1 MTQPP
6 LQNTRFNQLQTS
18 VGERLLGWVTTRWRD
33 KSVALIALFA
43 GGYTA
48 ANVTSLYLTLLKVQS
63 LGALGLLLFFE
74 ALIRLRQRY
83 AGLQPGLVWIAIDN
97 FRIGFLYL
105 IVLEACKIGS

>member
-18 VGERLLGWVTTRWRD
+18 VGGRLLGWVTTRWRD

-48 ANVTSLYLTLLKVQS
+48 ANVTTLYLSLLKVQS

-83 AGLQPGLVWIAIDN
+83 AGQASSPDWCGL
-97 FRIGFLYL
+97 RSTTSESGF
-105 IVLEACKIGS
+105 ST

>member
-48 ANVTSLYLTLLKVQS
+48 ANVTRSTS
-63 LGALGLLLFFE
+63 
-74 ALIRLRQRY
+74 
-83 AGLQPGLVWIAIDN
+83 P
-97 FRIGFLYL
+97 
-105 IVLEACKIGS
+105 C

>member
-6 LQNTRFNQLQTS
+6 LQNTRFNQLQTN
-18 VGERLLGWVTTRWRD
+18 VGGRLLGWVTTRWRD

-48 ANVTSLYLTLLKVQS
+48 ANVTTLYLSLLKVQS

-83 AGLQPGLVWIAIDN
+83 AGQQPGLVWIAIDN

-105 IVLEACKIGS
+105 IVLEAFKIGS

>member
-6 LQNTRFNQLQTS
+6 LQNTRFNQLQTT
-18 VGERLLGWVTTRWRD
+18 VGGRLLGWVTTRWRD
-33 KSVALIALFA
+33 KSMALIALFA

-74 ALIRLRQRY
+74 ALIRLRQHY
-83 AGLQPGLVWIAIDN
+83 ASRKPGLGWIALDN
-97 FRIGFLYL
+97 FRIGFTYL
-105 IVLEACKIGS
+105 IVLEAFKLGS